1 MRRWVERVDSAVLVT
16 LCGPLGQV
24 LGVENSTRQLCCHGF
39 MQFNPDNM
47 HGVRLAELLVDM
59 LADGMGDSDALKD
72 LLTSHLFRH

>member
-47 HGVRLAELLVDM
+47 HGVRLAESLANM
-59 LADGMGDSDALKD
+59 LTNGMGDSDARARGLG
-72 LLTSHLFRH
+72 THES